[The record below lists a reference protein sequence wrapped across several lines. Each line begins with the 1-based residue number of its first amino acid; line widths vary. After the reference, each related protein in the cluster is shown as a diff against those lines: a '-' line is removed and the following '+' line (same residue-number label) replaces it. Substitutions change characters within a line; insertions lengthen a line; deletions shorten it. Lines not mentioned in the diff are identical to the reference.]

1 MELPKRMRENS
12 TDYKHQPRKRFGQN
26 FLIDG
31 SIVDK
36 IIEAADV
43 QDTDTVL
50 EIGPGK
56 GALTRLLQKRAK
68 RLVIVEID
76 KDLVRLLKDMF
87 SGEENIT
94 IIEGDFLKLDIEAL
108 FTEKENVKVVANL
121 PYYIT
126 TPIMMKLFE
135 SEVSFER
142 LVVMV
147 QREVALRM
155 CAKPGTK
162 DYGAL
167 TLAVDFYTKPHIV
180 TEVLPNCFRP
190 APKVSSS
197 VVALDKTKE
206 ICEGKEKEYLFKII
220 KLSFAQRRKTLINAL
235 SSIIVKDELKEIL
248 LELGLK
254 ENIRGEILSLNEF
267 NEISKKIGE
276 KNGY

>member
-1 MELPKRMRENS
+1 MQENS
-12 TDYKHQPRKRFGQN
+12 IEYKHRARKRFGQN
-26 FLIDG
+26 FLIDN
-31 SIVDK
+31 SIVEK
-36 IIEAADV
+36 IIEAADIKE
-43 QDTDTVL
+43 TDTVL

-56 GALTRLLQKRAK
+56 GVLTSLLQKKAK
-68 RLVIVEID
+68 RLVVVEID
-76 KDLVRLLKDMF
+76 KDLVRVLKDVF
-87 SGEENIT
+87 SKEENIE
-94 IIEGDFLKLDIEAL
+94 IIEGDFLKLDIESL
-108 FTEKENVKVVANL
+108 FEEGEIVKVVANL

-135 SEVSFER
+135 SKISFER

-167 TLAVDFYTKPHIV
+167 TLAVDFYTDPRIV
-180 TEVLPNCFRP
+180 TEVSPNCFRP

-197 VVALDKTKE
+197 VVSLDKKE
-206 ICEGKEKEYLFKII
+206 ELCSGFEKENLFKII

-235 SSIIVKDELKEIL
+235 SSVIEKDRLKEIL
-248 LELGLK
+248 LELGFN
-254 ENIRGEILSLNEF
+254 ENIRGEMLSLEQF
-267 NEISKKIGE
+267 NDISKIIGE